1 MIYKKYLTNP
11 NLATSIRVG
20 VGILIYTSDK
30 LLLEKRSDCQKWGLI
45 GGGVEIGENVK
56 DTAIRE
62 CFEETSI
69 KLKKENLDFFK
80 LYSDVS
86 QYRII
91 QYADNCFHAI
101 DVIYSYRILE
111 KNFQIRKSNESIE
124 ISFFSIQSLPKDI
137 VPPAKDPINDFIKSK
152 FQLWLG

>member
-11 NLATSIRVG
+11 NVATSIRVG

-56 DTAIRE
+56 DAAIRE

-91 QYADNCFHAI
+91 QYEDNCFHAI

-124 ISFFSIQSLPKDI
+124 ISFFSIKSLPKDL